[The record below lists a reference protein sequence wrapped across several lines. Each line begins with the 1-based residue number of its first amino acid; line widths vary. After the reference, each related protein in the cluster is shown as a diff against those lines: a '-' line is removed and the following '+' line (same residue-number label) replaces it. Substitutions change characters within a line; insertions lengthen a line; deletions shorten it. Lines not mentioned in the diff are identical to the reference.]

1 MAAAIRGRLVL
12 GRSVLASLSRSAV
25 GIPALWSKTACLQ
38 NRSSSDTATHNPV
51 DDAEAALRDRQRKL
65 REKAFT
71 EPPVDGAAFV
81 STPQQTSNVF
91 YQPTVLTAR
100 QRQVYESVSVSKAG
114 LADHGFLYGLTEAD
128 LSGRSDLVRRAL
140 STRTGSTEDLL
151 RFRRSEIVKKYG
163 TTPVD
168 TGASRVQVAIL
179 TERINRLSTHLGK
192 NRHDKHSK
200 RSLGLLT
207 VQRRHLLEYM
217 MRRDYANYRL
227 MVSELGLRQLPV
239 FHSRHLPKDRERTHA
254 QVRERNARLRSRVSR
269 GHLGH

>member
-1 MAAAIRGRLVL
+1 ML

-168 TGASRVQVAIL
+168 TGASRVQVRREAEPRVTL
-179 TERINRLSTHLGK
+179 PHSFCCCCRWPSSQSASTVCPRTSGRTGTTSTPSALWG
-192 NRHDKHSK
+192 SS
-200 RSLGLLT
+200 RSSVAT
-207 VQRRHLLEYM
+207 C
-217 MRRDYANYRL
+217 
-227 MVSELGLRQLPV
+227 S
-239 FHSRHLPKDRERTHA
+239 ST
-254 QVRERNARLRSRVSR
+254 
-269 GHLGH
+269 